1 MESPV
6 AIVKSAVQPGTIV
19 KAVIGFIVVAALF
32 DLAGL
37 TNWLLFPVTTAK
49 AKFMPSPK
57 AA

>member
-6 AIVKSAVQPGTIV
+6 AIVKSAINPGTLI
-19 KAVIGFIVVAALF
+19 KAALGFIVLAALF
-32 DLAGL
+32 DLAGI

-49 AKFMPSPK
+49 AKFMPAK